1 MDGELVDLARLG
13 GGRVKLSASA
23 VQEFTAG
30 LGGPLIRP
38 GDPAWDQAVS
48 VWNGRVR
55 HTPALVLRPASTSD
69 VAAAVDLARRH
80 RVLLSVKGGGHS
92 LAGTAL
98 ADSALTL
105 DMSGLREVKVDPAT
119 RQAQLGSGCL
129 LADVDQATQRHG
141 LATVLERVSRTG
153 VAGLT
158 LGGGF
163 GYLTRRFGWTVD
175 NLVEVEIVTA
185 DGQVR
190 TANRSQEPDL
200 FWAVRGG
207 GGNVGVITGFTYAL
221 HPVGPTI
228 TGGLVAWTADRAGQ
242 ALAAYRELTGS
253 APRELTAALFVTPI
267 PPDPAIPAYRH
278 GQPMVGIFLCHS
290 GTVGADLDPISRVG
304 PPIIDL
310 LAERPYVEQQG
321 LFDADLPAG
330 LAYHERSEFLP
341 GLSEGFIEA
350 FGANALQVPGP
361 VGEAVVLH
369 LAGAVNDRADDDGAI
384 GNRDAQYVTW
394 CAAAAPGRLSAKQL
408 GWVDQAWTAIRAFS
422 TGGNYVNFQS
432 RDDATSRIR
441 DTYRSNFDRLVQV
454 KQAYDPGNLFR
465 VNRNISPPA
474 AARVR

>member
-1 MDGELVDLARLG
+1 MLGLV
-13 GGRVKLSASA
+13 S
-23 VQEFTAG
+23 Q
-30 LGGPLIRP
+30 
-38 GDPAWDQAVS
+38 
-48 VWNGRVR
+48 
-55 HTPALVLRPASTSD
+55 
-69 VAAAVDLARRH
+69 
-80 RVLLSVKGGGHS
+80 
-92 LAGTAL
+92 
-98 ADSALTL
+98 
-105 DMSGLREVKVDPAT
+105 
-119 RQAQLGSGCL
+119 
-129 LADVDQATQRHG
+129 
-141 LATVLERVSRTG
+141 TG

-175 NLVEVEIVTA
+175 NLAEVEIVTA

-207 GGNVGVITGFTYAL
+207 GGNVGVVTRFTYAL

-228 TGGLVAWTADRAGQ
+228 TGGLVAWTADRAGR
-242 ALAAYRELTGS
+242 ALAAYRELTES

-267 PPDPAIPAYRH
+267 PPDPAIPADRH

-290 GTVGADLDPISRVG
+290 GTVGADLDPLSRVG

-310 LAERPYVEQQG
+310 LGERPYVEQQG

-341 GLSEGFIEA
+341 GLSDGFIEA
-350 FGANALQVPGP
+350 FGAHALQVPGP

-369 LAGAVNDRADDDGAI
+369 LAGAVNDRAEDDGAI

-394 CAAAAPGRLSAKQL
+394 CAAAAPGRLSVKQL
-408 GWVDQAWTAIRAFS
+408 GWVDQTWTAIRAFS

-441 DTYRSNFDRLVQV
+441 ETYRSNFDRLVQV

-474 AARVR
+474 TARVR